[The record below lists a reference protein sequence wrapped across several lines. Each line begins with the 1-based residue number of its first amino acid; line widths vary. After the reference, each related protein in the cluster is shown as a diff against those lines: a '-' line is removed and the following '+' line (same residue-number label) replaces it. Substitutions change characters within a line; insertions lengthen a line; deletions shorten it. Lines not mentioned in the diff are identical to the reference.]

1 MKNIIKLFGLVTLVV
16 FSFFYTDKV
25 IEVIREEDSIM
36 IELKNMEDLH
46 RIDAIDANVVANT
59 IIPGLNGKSINLD
72 KSYKEMKNIGVV
84 NNNMI
89 VYDTIKPTVS
99 ISNNKDKF
107 IIKGN
112 SIKQLVSLIFILN
125 DDKYLNKLENIL
137 NKKNIV
143 VNYFVD
149 YNYLVNNTTKIKN
162 MKNRE
167 FYSYGNNG
175 KYTPDNLLFSNNLIT
190 RISNNSAIFC
200 LDSTMSNDVISLC
213 SDNDL
218 YTITPSMVIE
228 KNLYKSIKD
237 NLSSGS
243 IVLIDINKDNINN
256 LNTVIEYIEGK
267 GLMIAGLSKHITE
280 ELNCD

>member
-36 IELKNMEDLH
+36 IELKNMEDLY
-46 RIDAIDANVVANT
+46 RIDSIDANIVANT
-59 IIPGLNGKSINLD
+59 IIPGVNGRSINLD
-72 KSYKEMKNIGVV
+72 KSYKEMKSIGVV
-84 NNNMI
+84 NKNML

-99 ISNNKDKF
+99 ITNNKDKF

-112 SIKQLVSLIFILN
+112 ATKQLVSLIFILN
-125 DDKYLNKLENIL
+125 DDKYLSKLEGIF

-143 VNYFVD
+143 VNYFID
-149 YNYLVNNTTKIKN
+149 YNYLVNNTTEIKSMN
-162 MKNRE
+162 NRE
-167 FYSYGNNG
+167 FYSYGDNG
-175 KYTPDNLLFSNNLIT
+175 KYSPDNLLFSNNLIT

-200 LDSTMSNDVISLC
+200 LDSTMSKDIISLC

-218 YTITPSMVIE
+218 YTITPSLVIE
-228 KNLYKSIKD
+228 KDLYKSIKD
-237 NLSSGS
+237 NISSGS
-243 IVLIDINKDNINN
+243 IILIDINKENISN

-267 GLMIAGLSKHITE
+267 GLKIEGLSKHISE
-280 ELNCD
+280 ELN